1 MTARKTTLETIW
13 YIPDDLW
20 DKVRPLLGR
29 EKKAGTV
36 GRPPVPYRT
45 CLDGILYVLR
55 TGCQWKHAP
64 REFGSGST
72 LHRRFQQWARRGSFK
87 RAWRLLLREYE
98 ELRGI
103 QWRWQAIDSATTKA
117 PLGGEATGKSP
128 VDRGKLGTKRHVLTD
143 QRGAP
148 LGFEVTGA
156 NRHDSRAAGAT
167 LSSIPVKRPGPG
179 AAGEQHLTADK
190 GYDYPAVRGT
200 VRRRGY
206 TAHIPRRDGQPPKP
220 RGKRRYKAKRWV
232 VERAHSWTNR
242 YRRLLVRWEKKEAN
256 YVALVHFA
264 FALNLYRLIILG

>member
-1 MTARKTTLETIW
+1 MARKTTLETIW

-29 EKKAGTV
+29 EKRVGTV
-36 GRPPVPYRT
+36 GRPPVPFRT

-72 LHRRFQQWARRGSFK
+72 LHRRFQEWVGRGVFK
-87 RAWRLLLREYE
+87 RVWRLLLKEYD

-103 QWRWQAIDSATTKA
+103 QWRWQALDSATTKA

-128 VDRGKLGTKRHVLTD
+128 VDRGKLGTKRHLLTD

-148 LGFEVTGA
+148 IGLEVTGA

-167 LSSIPVKRPGPG
+167 LESMPIKRP
-179 AAGEQHLTADK
+179 AADTAGGQHLTADK
-190 GYDYPAVRGT
+190 GYDYPAVRRT
-200 VRRRGY
+200 LKRRGLV
-206 TAHIPRRDGQPPKP
+206 AHIPQRDGQPPQQ
-220 RGKRRYKAKRWV
+220 RGQRRHKAKRWV
-232 VERAHSWTNR
+232 VERTHGWVNR

-264 FALNLYRLIILG
+264 FAINLYRLIILG